1 MHNAVCLLISG
12 GIDSAIAAYLL
23 LQNGYSVHAL
33 HLNLFSTPA
42 ESQQKAKKIASF
54 FHLPFSVLNLEE
66 KFSSCVIQSTIQSY
80 KNGLTPNPCIECNP
94 LVKFG
99 TEVQTFA
106 KENSLDF
113 IATGHYAKIQQVN
126 QFHYLAK
133 ARDEKKDQ
141 SYFLYR
147 LPSMLYPKFLFPL
160 GDSSKTEVRNIA
172 SQIGLQ
178 EEHVSKESNDLC
190 FYDGSYRDFAKMNI
204 PSQKGDIV
212 SESGELLGH
221 HDGYFLYTIGQ
232 RQGLGVSH
240 SQPLYVK
247 EIDAV
252 HNRICLATREKMMS
266 TSFDLKDP
274 IWHLQKGEV
283 LPNSLAV
290 KVRYRSPQEM
300 CSIHPSP
307 PYKVRLHTPMFAIT
321 PGQSAVFYVKDRVIG
336 GGFIA

>member
-1 MHNAVCLLISG
+1 MRNAVCLLISG
-12 GIDSAIAAYLL
+12 GIDSAVAAHLL
-23 LQNGYSVHAL
+23 LQSGYTVHTL

-42 ESQQKAKKIASF
+42 ESLQKARKIASF
-54 FHLPFSVLNLEE
+54 FHLPFSVLDIEE
-66 KFSSCVIQSTIQSY
+66 KFSSCVIQSTIHSY
-80 KNGLTPNPCIECNP
+80 KKGLTPNPCIECNP

-99 TEVQTFA
+99 SEVQTFA

-126 QFHYLAK
+126 HFLYLAK
-133 ARDEKKDQ
+133 ARDETKDQ

-147 LPSMLYPKFLFPL
+147 LPSQLYPKLLFPL
-160 GDSSKTEVRNIA
+160 GEVRKTEVRSIA

-190 FYDGSYRDFAKMNI
+190 FYDGGYRDFAKQNI
-204 PSQKGDIV
+204 PAQRGTIV
-212 SESGELLGH
+212 SESGKVLGH

-232 RQGLGVSH
+232 RQGLGISH

-247 EIDAV
+247 EIDASRNQV
-252 HNRICLATREKMMS
+252 CLAPREKMMS
-266 TSFDLKDP
+266 ASFDLKDP
-274 IWHLQKGEV
+274 IWHLQEGEV
-283 LPNSLAV
+283 FPKSLAV

-300 CSIHPSP
+300 CSIEPAP
-307 PYKVRLHTPMFAIT
+307 LFRVRLHTPMFAIT
-321 PGQSAVFYVKDRVIG
+321 PGQSAVFYAEGRVIG

>member
-1 MHNAVCLLISG
+1 MRNAVCLLISG
-12 GIDSAIAAYLL
+12 GIDSAVAAHLL
-23 LQNGYSVHAL
+23 LQSGYTVHTL
-33 HLNLFSTPA
+33 HLNLFSAP
-42 ESQQKAKKIASF
+42 EEFLQKARKIASF

-80 KNGLTPNPCIECNP
+80 KNGFTPNPCIECNP

-99 TEVQTFA
+99 SEVQTFA

-113 IATGHYAKIQQVN
+113 IATGHYAKIQQTN
-126 QFHYLAK
+126 HFFYLAK

-147 LPSMLYPKFLFPL
+147 LSSQLYPKILFPL
-160 GDSSKTEVRNIA
+160 GELCKTQVRNIA
-172 SQIGLQ
+172 SAIGLHD
-178 EEHVSKESNDLC
+178 EYVSRESKDLC
-190 FYDGSYRDFAKMNI
+190 FYDGNYRDFAKQYI
-204 PSQKGDIV
+204 SSQKGAIV

-252 HNRICLATREKMMS
+252 HNRVCLAPREKMMS
-266 TSFDLKDP
+266 TTFDVKDP
-274 IWHLQKGEV
+274 IWHLQEGEI
-283 LPNSLAV
+283 LPQSLAV

-336 GGFIA
+336 GGCIA